1 MKNKNEINDVSKLIV
16 QKFGTDVLIN
26 EQQEAIQVIPTG
38 SLGLDEALEIKGF
51 PKNRIVEIYGNESS
65 GKTTIALQTVA
76 ECQKQGGL
84 VAYFDVE
91 CALDINYLKS
101 LNIDISKLLIIQPTT
116 GEMVFEIIET
126 LLKSKNIDLIVVDS
140 VAAMLPLQ
148 EKNQDMEDASVGMH
162 ARLMSKG
169 LRKIQPL
176 LSNSNTCLIFIN
188 QLREKIGVFYGNP
201 ETTTGGK
208 ALKFYSSIRCEVK
221 KQEMIKSNNDKIGIR
236 SKVTVIKNKLGT
248 PLKTTFVDIYF
259 GKGYDYQLEII
270 EMAVQSEIITKKGA
284 WFYYHDQMLC
294 QGMNALKQKLLENP
308 TLFDEIK
315 ERVLNLS
322 QTSLAPETIV
332 Q

>member
-1 MKNKNEINDVSKLIV
+1 MKNKTEIDDVSKLIT
-16 QKFGTDVLIN
+16 QKFGKDVLMN
-26 EQQEAIQVIPTG
+26 DELEEVSVISTG

-51 PKNRIVEIYGNESS
+51 PRNRIVEIYGNESS
-65 GKTTIALQTVA
+65 GKTTIALQTIA

-91 CALDINYLKS
+91 CALDLNYLKS
-101 LNIDISKLLIIQPTT
+101 LNIDLNKILIIQPST

-176 LSNSNTCLIFIN
+176 LSCSNTCLIFIN

-208 ALKFYSSIRCEVK
+208 ALKFYSSIRLEVK
-221 KQEMIKSNNDKIGIR
+221 KQEMIKSNNDKVGIR
-236 SKVTVIKNKLGT
+236 SKVTVVKNKLGT
-248 PLKTTFVDIYF
+248 PLRTTYLDIYF

-270 EMAVQSEIITKKGA
+270 DMAIQMEIITKKGA
-284 WFYYHDQMLC
+284 WFYYNDTC
-294 QGMNALKQKLLENP
+294 QGISALKQKLVETP
-308 TLFDEIK
+308 ALFDEIK
-315 ERVLNLS
+315 ERVLNVTRIVPNQETVS
-322 QTSLAPETIV
+322 Q
-332 Q
+332 